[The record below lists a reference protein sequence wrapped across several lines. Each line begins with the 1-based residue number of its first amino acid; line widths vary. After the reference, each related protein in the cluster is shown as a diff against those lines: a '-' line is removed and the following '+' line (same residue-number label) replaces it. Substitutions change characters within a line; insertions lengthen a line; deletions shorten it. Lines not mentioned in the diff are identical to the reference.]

1 MSDLAILETSI
12 VESMDPAFVKKT
24 LSELPFYQIQ
34 GMLNVRAIPLPP
46 TSAKRGLILRSAETN
61 HITSLGKTQ
70 ISQEL
75 GVTKIFDLR
84 GDKERAR
91 FGPDPLDIPD
101 VEIVCVPA
109 MSASSQTDD
118 LKATFTKFAARGDE
132 CFVDFYREVLDNGV
146 SAYKTIFEFLRD
158 EVADGKGCLIH
169 CSGGKDRTGVA
180 AMLILDLI
188 GVPDEEIVKDYALT
202 RVGVEPVREM
212 MMTTRFAPLLLEPEV
227 REATVSG
234 MSCKPSAMRAT
245 LKMLRE
251 EYGGAAGYLKDRL
264 GFSAEGVAK
273 IIENLSSKE
282 A

>member
-61 HITSLGKTQ
+61 HITSLGK
-70 ISQEL
+70 SQLSQQL
-75 GVTKIFDLR
+75 GLTKIFDLR
-84 GDKERAR
+84 SDKERAK

-109 MSASSQTDD
+109 MSASQTDD
-118 LKATFTKFAARGDE
+118 LKATFTKFGGRGDE
-132 CFVDFYREVLDNGV
+132 GFVDFYREVLDNGV

-169 CSGGKDRTGVA
+169 CTGGKDRTGVA
-180 AMLILDLI
+180 AMLILDLV

-202 RVGVEPVREM
+202 RVGGEPMREM
-212 MMTTRFAPLLLEPEV
+212 MVKRFAPLLLDPEV
-227 REATVSG
+227 GEATISAL
-234 MSCKPSAMRAT
+234 SCKPSSMRAT

-264 GFSAEGVAK
+264 GFSAEDVAK

-282 A
+282 T